1 MAASSSIQESGSFDY
16 RSFWMLAVAVITPI
30 NSIAARSL
38 LITLTPIQLIV
49 IRSSSIAACILLW
62 AIFRRR
68 PLATPCAGHQIL
80 RAFIG
85 VLAMCC
91 WVWSLNRQPLA
102 NATAL
107 FYTSPIFL
115 ALGALWRTLKRK
127 HDLPWGSLGSIL
139 LGFIGIV
146 LILSPCIHNF
156 NQQNLLPMLVSLF
169 GGFCASQ
176 AILKIRHMRKSKEP
190 AWRTAMYFSA
200 ISAFGAAFLIDFDDL
215 FSVLRA
221 NDASLPYA
229 MLIDVGAVFLYGF
242 YGEAYAS
249 GLFLIF
255 VLIRDFCIIRAV
267 VLRRASVPFRNYRH
281 LRHHARRHRR
291 LLSNQNS
298 QHKLK
303 QRFAQIHR

>member
-80 RAFIG
+80 RAFFG

-91 WVWSLNRQPLA
+91 WFWSLNRQPLA

-115 ALGALWRTLKRK
+115 ALGALWGSLKRK
-127 HDLPWGSLGSIL
+127 QDLPWGSLGSIL

-176 AILKIRHMRKSKEP
+176 AILKIRHMRKWKEP

-229 MLIDVGAVFLYGF
+229 MLILVLVCLALMKQLFFTMAFMAKHMLLSAVFEYFTIAISALFGLLF
-242 YGEAYAS
+242 YEEHLSPSETTGIFAIMLAGIGAS
-249 GLFLIF
+249 
-255 VLIRDFCIIRAV
+255 
-267 VLRRASVPFRNYRH
+267 YRTKTV
-281 LRHHARRHRR
+281 
-291 LLSNQNS
+291 STN
-298 QHKLK
+298 
-303 QRFAQIHR
+303 